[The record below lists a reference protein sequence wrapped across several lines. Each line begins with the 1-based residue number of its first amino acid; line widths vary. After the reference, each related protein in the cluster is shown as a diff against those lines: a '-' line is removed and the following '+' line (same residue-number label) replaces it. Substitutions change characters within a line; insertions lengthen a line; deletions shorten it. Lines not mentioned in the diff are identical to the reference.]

1 MLLRLEMRRALPEYA
16 RTTLLLALLA
26 GCNEL
31 PPIEHETE
39 DLRIGTDFDGPL
51 CAGTLADFQQQV
63 DVVEEV
69 LGLRVTE
76 KLELFLFFD
85 KHELF
90 LFLDDGDWCSDP
102 ESIGGCYNRQKQ
114 QAYSTF
120 TSARHEIVHAV
131 VHAAV
136 QRDPGDSLFEEGLA
150 TDLANRGLGFRS
162 TLPSANLGLWPL
174 EVSSSTAA
182 HFMRFIRT
190 RYTEEQLADILIESS
205 QHKSPEHAKQAFTRA
220 TGDDFDEIEQLYLD
234 TAPEFWAP
242 RDPVAPPL
250 APASQD
256 GWQITFDLDCNAI
269 DTQGFHDHMWQRV
282 RINVTTP
289 GTYVFVVTPP
299 ATATINRHLTEDVP
313 AGQPFPDDPPWPIGF
328 DWFQAPE
335 VIPSDW
341 PTEMQLDVGFYD
353 IEVQVPGVS
362 PTTAV
367 VRLFP
372 KLGSISEVP

>member
-1 MLLRLEMRRALPEYA
+1 M
-16 RTTLLLALLA
+16 LLLALLA

-31 PPIEHETE
+31 PPIEYETE

-51 CAGTLADFQQQV
+51 CAGTLVEFQQQV

-69 LGLRVTE
+69 LGLRVRR
-76 KLELFLFFD
+76 KLELFLFL
-85 KHELF
+85 HGV
-90 LFLDDGDWCSDP
+90 DGRCGEPFTSCY
-102 ESIGGCYNRQKQ
+102 SIQKQ

-120 TSARHEIVHAV
+120 TSARHEIVHAAV
-131 VHAAV
+131 EAAV
-136 QRDPGDSLFEEGLA
+136 GRNAGDALFDEGLA
-150 TDLANRGLGFRS
+150 TDLANRGLAFKAF
-162 TLPSANLGLWPL
+162 LPSSNLGLWPRD
-174 EVSSSTAA
+174 VSYTTAA

-190 RYTEEQLADILIESS
+190 RYTEEQLAQLFIESS
-205 QHKSPEHAKQAFTRA
+205 QHKSPDHAKQAFAKA

-242 RDPVAPPL
+242 REPVPPPFAPPT
-250 APASQD
+250 QD
-256 GWQITFDLDCNAI
+256 GWQITFDLDCNSA

-282 RINVTTP
+282 RIEVTTP

-299 ATATINRHLTEDVP
+299 ATATINLHLTEDVP
-313 AGQPFPDDPPWPIGF
+313 AGQPFPEDPSWPIGF

-335 VIPSDW
+335 VIWPDW
-341 PTEMQLDVGFYD
+341 PTEIYFDAGLYD

-362 PTTAV
+362 PTTVA

-372 KLGSISEVP
+372 KLGSVTEVP